1 MESPAAAGLQVDS
14 IDFHGPFLLRDQRF
28 DPSGGHRGHSARN
41 SDAEPI
47 IASSESVDIH
57 KNQYLLSINHAQTSS
72 LC

>member
-1 MESPAAAGLQVDS
+1 MA
-14 IDFHGPFLLRDQRF
+14 R
-28 DPSGGHRGHSARN
+28 PSAWHCGGHRGHSARN
-41 SDAEPI
+41 SDAEAI